1 MKIQKDSGLPFA
13 AKASTVAL
21 LASLGLGGCVAPE
34 YVDKV
39 TLLADMPALELEV
52 RRLHDPVI
60 QLVLTF
66 DPEQLGGCAIVSPS
80 LTASL
85 NGGMFRIME
94 WGRGNYSLDNEWRS
108 CTDPVLVLQ
117 KRGEA
122 PHRFQVTDDSL
133 TITGELGDALMA
145 RDMTPVPEQ
154 PWTFARGQTV
164 TVRWTP
170 ASDLAA
176 AVPVVKLNA
185 SGTSYEL
192 APVIDRDLITFTMP
206 EDALGAA
213 GLSIRFEGESEPLSC
228 TGARCRIALG
238 SSRQLSRQIQIQ

>member
-1 MKIQKDSGLPFA
+1 MKIQKISSLSFA
-13 AKASTVAL
+13 GKASTVAL

-52 RRLHDPVI
+52 RGLHDPVL
-60 QLVLTF
+60 QVVLSF

-94 WGRGNYSLDNEWRS
+94 WGRGNYSLDYEWGS
-108 CTDPVLVLQ
+108 CKQPVLVLQ
-117 KRGEA
+117 KQGEA
-122 PHRFQVTDDSL
+122 PHRFQVADDSL
-133 TITGELGDALMA
+133 TITGELGDALLP
-145 RDMTPVPEQ
+145 RDMTPEPEQ

-176 AVPVVKLNA
+176 AVPAVKLNVPGG
-185 SGTSYEL
+185 SHEL
-192 APVIDRDLITFTMP
+192 APVIDRDLITFTLP
-206 EDALGAA
+206 NDVLGAA
-213 GLSIRFEGESEPLSC
+213 GLSIGFAGESAPLSC
-228 TGARCRIALG
+228 TGAPCRIALG
-238 SSRQLSRQIQIQ
+238 SSRRASRQILIQ